1 MKNII
6 FLQLLQQLNEQ
17 LDEMVI
23 LMGRAT
29 LTSNDRKKIDMVL
42 TIDVHIRDIVEGFVR
57 DNITDPTDFAW
68 ECQLR

>member
-1 MKNII
+1 MKNVIS
-6 FLQLLQQLNEQ
+6 LQLLEQLNQQ

-42 TIDVHIRDIVEGFVR
+42 TIDVHIRDIVDGFVR
-57 DNITDPTDFAW
+57 DNIMDPTDFAW